1 MVILSGHCLFN
12 WRFDL
17 KRNEK
22 RTAWLGFLLVVET
35 RNWMENGKSMQV
47 VVSSLGPLLNFPWDG
62 NRDTREEML
71 SKSRIYLEP
80 KLTGNVTANQFE
92 YLNVSQMELF
102 QVVTYLMRIWINI
115 YATREDVEA
124 VGALKDVARS
134 CWMYPDAVVLWYYGH
149 GWHRLCWIDTAPAI
163 RLGSQPLHRILP
175 LSSPPPSPLLPPPPP
190 LPFLDEVLCH
200 SYELRM
206 PLVWR
211 SYETYEI
218 VSTLLSIWQRRS
230 IWDFLISY
238 DNWRGFL

>member
-62 NRDTREEML
+62 NRDRREEML

-134 CWMYPDAVVLWYYGH
+134 CWMYPDAVVLCYYGH
-149 GWHRLCWIDTAPAI
+149 GCHRLCWIDTAPAI

-175 LSSPPPSPLLPPPPP
+175 LSSPPPSPLPSHFGWGS
-190 LPFLDEVLCH
+190 LPFLWASNAVGMAFL
-200 SYELRM
+200 
-206 PLVWR
+206 
-211 SYETYEI
+211 
-218 VSTLLSIWQRRS
+218 
-230 IWDFLISY
+230 WDLW
-238 DNWRGFL
+238 DC